1 MNNDYPELK
10 LALEDMRQQIDL
22 YRPTHFWGEA
32 SSRIVEEIG
41 MHGIERFRSLP
52 MPLSFFVPT
61 YGSPGNG
68 FTPTQCDG
76 LRRWLL
82 AECPLAIKPQL
93 ALEAFLSGGTGS
105 LADYRVIQAAD
116 DPKRLPFL
124 HTFSE
129 SISGQPVEQFEFEG
143 RRFSRSSLNYLLGL
157 AMLKKF
163 LPAEDLPRTVLE
175 IGGGFGTLGEI
186 LNASGIDGLRY
197 IDIDIPPTSFVSQW
211 YLQQSFGVKNVTTYT
226 MTRDQPNIDI
236 ATLRRF
242 SVLCA
247 WQIEK
252 LRGSVDLFV
261 NFISFQEMEPRI
273 VGNYLSQVAR
283 LGARWVLLRNMRE
296 GKQKRVQM
304 HLPGVETPILGED
317 YLDMLPSYELVE
329 RNVHPFGFRT
339 VDGYHSELLLLR
351 KK

>member
-1 MNNDYPELK
+1 
-10 LALEDMRQQIDL
+10 
-22 YRPTHFWGEA
+22 
-32 SSRIVEEIG
+32 
-41 MHGIERFRSLP
+41 
-52 MPLSFFVPT
+52 
-61 YGSPGNG
+61 
-68 FTPTQCDG
+68 
-76 LRRWLL
+76 
-82 AECPLAIKPQL
+82 
-93 ALEAFLSGGTGS
+93 
-105 LADYRVIQAAD
+105 
-116 DPKRLPFL
+116 
-124 HTFSE
+124 
-129 SISGQPVEQFEFEG
+129 
-143 RRFSRSSLNYLLGL
+143 
-157 AMLKKF
+157 
-163 LPAEDLPRTVLE
+163 
-175 IGGGFGTLGEI
+175 
-186 LNASGIDGLRY
+186 
-197 IDIDIPPTSFVSQW
+197 
-211 YLQQSFGVKNVTTYT
+211 
-226 MTRDQPNIDI
+226 
-236 ATLRRF
+236 
-242 SVLCA
+242 VLCA